1 MITDSRGRHGT
12 QVFGLEDKVA
22 VVTGAGRG
30 LGRAIALGLASAGAK
45 MMLGSRNTEHLAD
58 TVSLITRAGGT
69 VKTASVDISVPEQCE
84 ALMAQVEK
92 QYGRLDVLVCNA
104 ATNIQGAAARTS
116 AAEWRRVIDTE
127 LSGYFYLSKAAYRL
141 MSARKSGSIIFLS
154 ANSSVVGY
162 ADLIG
167 VATAKGGLDMMARNL
182 AVEWGADGI
191 RVNTINPGWTEHV
204 PPDGADVAAG
214 TGDLE
219 EDIRATT
226 PLRRR
231 GRVEEFA
238 FPALFLASDAASY
251 ITGHNLIVDGGYSVR

>member
-1 MITDSRGRHGT
+1 MIVDSKGRKGT
-12 QVFGLEDKVA
+12 QVFNLEGKVA

-45 MMLGSRNTEHLAD
+45 MMLGSRNTAHLAD
-58 TVSLITRAGGT
+58 TVSTIAQAGGT
-69 VKTASVDISVPEQCE
+69 AKTASVDISVPEQCE

-92 QYGRLDVLVCNA
+92 QYGQLDVLVCNA
-104 ATNIQGAAARTS
+104 ATNIQGAAATTS
-116 AAEWRRVIDTE
+116 AADWRRVIDNE
-127 LSGYFYLSKAAYRL
+127 LSGYFYLCQAAYRL
-141 MSARKSGSIIFLS
+141 MSQRKSGSIILLS

-167 VATAKGGLDMMARNL
+167 VSTAKGGLDMMARNL
-182 AVEWGADGI
+182 AVEWGAAGI

-219 EDIRATT
+219 ADIRATT
-226 PLRRR
+226 PLQRR
-231 GRVEEFA
+231 GRMEEFA
-238 FPALFLASDAASY
+238 FPAIFLASDASSY
-251 ITGHNLIVDGGYSVR
+251 ITGHNLIVDGGYCVK